1 MRLFSLSAALLGL
14 AGLAAASNVVDLDS
28 KNFDSIIGKDKGALV
43 EFYAPWCGHCKTL
56 APIYEKLADA
66 FPSGKVIIAKTDAD
80 GVGRDLGSKYGI
92 QGFPTLKWFPAGS
105 LEPEDYN
112 SGRDLDSLAKF
123 VTEKSGV
130 KSNIK
135 PPPPPAAKELDI
147 SNFDDVVDGSK
158 NVLVAFT
165 APWCG
170 HCKNMKPAYEKVA
183 KAFSGES
190 NCVVAHVNADAAENK
205 PLGARFG
212 VKSFPTIKFFPKG
225 SEEPVPYT
233 GGRSEDAFAEFLNEH
248 CGTFRAPTG
257 LLTDLAGKITSL
269 DVLAHE
275 FMDEIPTRAEIVK
288 RTKDAVTEFVST
300 ADDKA
305 KVAAE
310 YYHKAMERIVEKGDA
325 WLEKEKTRLTN
336 LLAKDSLASSKLDE
350 LKVKVNILES
360 FVAKRVGEFV
370 DDGHDDAHD
379 EL

>member
-14 AGLAAASNVVDLDS
+14 AGLASAASNVIDLDS
-28 KNFDSIIGKDKGALV
+28 KNFNSVGRGVTGVRGPSAD
-43 EFYAPWCGHCKTL
+43 WCGHCKTL

-66 FPSGKVIIAKTDAD
+66 FPGGKVIIAKTDAD
-80 GVGRDLGSKYGI
+80 GVGRELGNRFGI

-135 PPPPPAAKELDI
+135 PPPPPAAKELDA

-183 KAFSGES
+183 KAFSSES
-190 NCVVAHVNADAAENK
+190 NCLVAHVNADQPENK
-205 PLGARFG
+205 PLAARFD

-225 SEEPVPYT
+225 AKEPIAYVS
-233 GGRSEDAFAEFLNEH
+233 GRSEEAFTDFLNEH
-248 CGTFRAPTG
+248 CGTFRSPSG
-257 LLTDLAGKITSL
+257 LYNDFAGKIADF
-269 DVLAHE
+269 DVFAHE
-275 FMDEIPTRAEIVK
+275 FMDEVPSREDIVK
-288 RTKDAVTEFVST
+288 RTKEAVTEFVST

-305 KVAAE
+305 KTAAQ
-310 YYHKAMERIVEKGDA
+310 YYYKAMERIVEKGDA

-336 LLAKDSLASSKLDE
+336 LLAKDSASSKLDE
-350 LKVKVNILES
+350 LKVKVNILSS
-360 FVAKRVGEFV
+360 FVAKRVGEPIS
-370 DDGHDDAHD
+370 DDDDEAARD